1 MPQLKLFPDFFER
14 KHNDTIVIR
23 NIIKKLLDTSQN
35 RSYLIS
41 EVEQIVRLLLL
52 SQAKNAESVASFLL

>member
-1 MPQLKLFPDFFER
+1 MPQLKLFPGFFER

-23 NIIKKLLDTSQN
+23 SIIKKLLDTSQN

-41 EVEQIVRLLLL
+41 EVGQIVRLLLL